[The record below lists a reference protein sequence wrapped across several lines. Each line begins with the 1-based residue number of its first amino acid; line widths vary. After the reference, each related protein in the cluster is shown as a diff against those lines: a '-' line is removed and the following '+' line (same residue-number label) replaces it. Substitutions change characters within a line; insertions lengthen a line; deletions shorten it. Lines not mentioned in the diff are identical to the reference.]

1 MVPPTIDVDTH
12 ARRTR
17 PWLLA
22 VTLLTLLLVA
32 AAAVIAVL
40 VVRQGADDTV
50 AGTEAEPSATATPTP
65 TATATPTPTPTQV
78 PQPESQPEPS
88 TPDPVVEGALRR
100 LGAVVESATW
110 GRGEVA
116 SVLSVVTAGCD
127 IEPWTASQRL
137 GDVVA
142 NREMALAQVSA
153 LGVTGQP
160 AVDEAAATLQVALTY
175 SLQADRAY
183 QRWVDDAY
191 SRYFY
196 DHTTWV
202 EETEESVTECPGTA
216 PRNAVLDEADR
227 LSAQSQSAKDSF
239 VDQYN
244 PLARQYGL
252 PTWSASDF

>member
-1 MVPPTIDVDTH
+1 MVPPTIDVDTR

-22 VTLLTLLLVA
+22 VALLTLLLVA

-50 AGTEAEPSATATPTP
+50 AGTEAEPSATVTPTL
-65 TATATPTPTPTQV
+65 TPTPTPTPEPEPEPT
-78 PQPESQPEPS
+78 PQPQ
-88 TPDPVVEGALRR
+88 TPAADAVVEGALRR

-110 GRGEVA
+110 GRDEVA
-116 SVLSVVTAGCD
+116 TVMSLVTTGCD

-137 GDVVA
+137 GDVIA
-142 NREMALAQVSA
+142 NRETALAQVSA

-191 SRYFY
+191 SRYYY

-202 EETEESVTECPGTA
+202 EESEESVTECPGAA
-216 PRNAVLDEADR
+216 PRNELLDEADR
-227 LSAQSQSAKDSF
+227 LSGEGQSAKDSF
-239 VDQYN
+239 VAQYN
-244 PLARQYGL
+244 PMARQYGL